1 MNSTVKFYN
10 QTRHKDKMREIRRID
25 KKIETDEAI
34 NVLTDC
40 EYGVLSTVGSDG
52 QPYGVPLNYAYK
64 DNCIYF
70 HCAQNGHKIDNID
83 NNPKVSFC
91 AVGNAEVLPSKFSTN
106 YVSAVAF
113 GTASELQGTERYDA
127 LRLLLEK
134 YSSDFMEEGK
144 KYIEKLDKVTKVIKI
159 EIQHISGKKAPIKS

>member
-1 MNSTVKFYN
+1 MEGIKIM
-10 QTRHKDKMREIRRID
+10 REMRRKDKEIG
-25 KKIETDEAI
+25 TDEAI
-34 NVLTDC
+34 KLLTEC
-40 EYGVLSTVGSDG
+40 EYGILSTVDNDG

-70 HCAQNGHKIDNID
+70 HCALTGNKIDNID

-91 AVGNAEVLPSKFSTN
+91 AVGNTKILPSEFSTD

-113 GTASELQGTERYDA
+113 GVASEVQGTERYNA
-127 LRLLLEK
+127 LILILEK
-134 YSSDFMEEGK
+134 FSPEFMEEGK

-159 EIQHISGKKAPIKS
+159 EIEHISGKKAPPKS

>member
-1 MNSTVKFYN
+1 MEGFKIVKEM
-10 QTRHKDKMREIRRID
+10 RRKDKEIG
-25 KKIETDEAI
+25 TDEAI
-34 NVLTDC
+34 NLLAEC
-40 EYGVLSTVGSDG
+40 EYGVLSTIGSDG

-70 HCAQNGHKIDNID
+70 HCAQVGHKIDNIE

-91 AVGNAEVLPSKFSTN
+91 VVGGTKIMPSEFSTN

-113 GTASELQGTERYDA
+113 GVATEVQGAERYDA
-127 LRLLLEK
+127 LILLLEK
-134 YSSDFMEEGK
+134 FSPDFMEEGK

-159 EIQHISGKKAPIKS
+159 AIQHISGKKAPAKS